1 MCISGVNFEY
11 DFNLFQSMKTS
22 ITMDWRR
29 SNQRLDF
36 NQKFV
41 VDDVVVSTFN
51 MLKELFLANLSP
63 IL

>member
-22 ITMDWRR
+22 ITMDWRG

-41 VDDVVVSTFN
+41 VDDVVLPTFN
-51 MLKELFLANLSP
+51 MAKELFFANLSP

>member
-1 MCISGVNFEY
+1 MCISGVSFKY
-11 DFNLFQSMKTS
+11 DFNPFQSVKTS

-29 SNQRLDF
+29 TNQRLDF

>member
-1 MCISGVNFEY
+1 MCISGVSFKY
-11 DFNLFQSMKTS
+11 DFNPFQSVKTS

-41 VDDVVVSTFN
+41 VVSTFN